1 MPLVVIL
8 ALLESP
14 QQVRFNESDLEI
26 FTPKVQE
33 ILKFE
38 YLCH

>member
-1 MPLVVIL
+1 MPLVAIL

-26 FTPKVQE
+26 FRLKVQE

-38 YLCH
+38 YVCH